1 VQKAKQI
8 EEAVVISSDAV
19 RGYIDVMI
27 LCILSEQDS
36 YGYEISKRITVKTG
50 GTYSIKETTLY
61 SAFTRLENGGYI
73 SSYYGTESGGK
84 RRTYYRVTPEGH
96 TFYYEKCMEWKQIKD
111 VVDRF
116 VHTDADQEK
125 NYKMEESE

>member
-1 VQKAKQI
+1 MEVF
-8 EEAVVISSDAV
+8 VISSDAV
-19 RGYIDVMI
+19 RGYIDLMI

-36 YGYEISKRITVKTG
+36 YGYEISKRISTKTN

-61 SAFTRLENGGYI
+61 SAFTRLESSGYI

-84 RRTYYRVTPEGH
+84 RRTYYHVTPEGY
-96 TFYYEKCMEWKQIKD
+96 TFYYEKCMEWKQTKE
-111 VVDRF
+111 VVDLF

-125 NYKMEESE
+125 KYKMEESE